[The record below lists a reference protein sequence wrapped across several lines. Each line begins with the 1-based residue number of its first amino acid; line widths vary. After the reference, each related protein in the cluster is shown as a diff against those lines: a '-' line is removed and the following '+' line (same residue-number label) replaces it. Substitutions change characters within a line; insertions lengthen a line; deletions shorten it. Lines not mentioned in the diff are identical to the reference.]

1 METNLNTV
9 GDRIRYARDH
19 GPTGKVPRKDL
30 AAAADIAYSTLAD
43 VENGNS
49 ASTTA
54 LHRVAK
60 RLRVRVEWLETGRG
74 AMEAPAE
81 ADSDAEWPPVLGYAQ
96 AVGLGSG
103 AEAAEYEETHKL
115 KFRADSLARKGL
127 RPDRL
132 AVVYGKGDSMLPR
145 IRSGDAIL
153 FDTSDTNPVDGH
165 LYVIAMEGAANTEYN
180 VKRCEILDEDVF
192 FRADNPS
199 GDHNWRKPRNMH
211 NKRNPIKVIGRVRWI
226 GSWEA

>member
-1 METNLNTV
+1 MLVDMIGTRLKELRT
-9 GDRIRYARDH
+9 
-19 GPTGKVPRKDL
+19 
-30 AAAADIAYSTLAD
+30 AADMSQPEFAAIVGTTKQYVSQLEGGKNATPNGTYLEGWARHFGVNHRWLASGVGPKYPLD
-43 VENGNS
+43 EPS
-49 ASTTA
+49 ED
-54 LHRVAK
+54 R
-60 RLRVRVEWLETGRG
+60 
-74 AMEAPAE
+74 
-81 ADSDAEWPPVLGYAQ
+81 EWPPILGYAQ

-127 RPDRL
+127 RPGNL

-165 LYVIAMEGAANTEYN
+165 LYVIAMEGAANMEYN

-192 FRADNPS
+192 FRADNPA

-211 NKRNPIKVIGRVRWI
+211 NKRNPIKIIGRVRWI